1 MFITFG
7 CLNKSNTKVAEL
19 LNTKES
25 RITQLDTVYISKDPL
40 VKLYYLKDEYNEI
53 VMERDEFFSDNFKG
67 PDLTYENYLKANND
81 NKFVSQ
87 FGADAYYQCYAYFL
101 KKKYNSKAYNIEWSK
116 LVELYHS
123 INRAYSIMAKGG
135 SSFAHNIPRV
145 YAYVEW
151 DIYNH
156 FVLNNTDENNT
167 SDFQTEK
174 NLYIDS
180 NTKILELNEF
190 KNNETLKF
198 LFDSI
203 YQKIENQFELKHV
216 IQFQKRFEY
225 IVDSLK

>member
-1 MFITFG
+1 MFIAFG
-7 CLNKSNTKVAEL
+7 CLNKSNTKGAEL

-25 RITQLDTVYISKDPL
+25 RKTDFDTVYISKDPL

-53 VMERDEFFSDNFKG
+53 VMERDEFFSNDFKG

-101 KKKYNSKAYNIEWSK
+101 KKKYNSKAYNTEWSK

-135 SSFAHNIPRV
+135 SSFAHNIPRI

-156 FVLNNTDENNT
+156 FVLNNTDENNA

-190 KNNETLKF
+190 KNDETLKF